1 MGTSNASAA
10 GGPVLIQYLPKI
22 LTFLIAVAAALVWSK
37 RRGLPFLV
45 LAAGCAAWVLSEL
58 LPLFD
63 LTSPTLYS
71 VSVYVGWAGLLAIL
85 AALLLMARDD
95 G

>member
-1 MGTSNASAA
+1 
-10 GGPVLIQYLPKI
+10 VLIQYLPKI
-22 LTFLIAVAAALVWSK
+22 LTFLIAVAAALVWSR

-45 LAAGCAAWVLSEL
+45 LAAGCAAWFLSEL

-63 LTSPTLYS
+63 LTSPTLHA
-71 VSVYVGWAGLLAIL
+71 VSVYVGWAGLLTIL
-85 AALLLMARDD
+85 AALLLMTRDE